1 MSDLQMY
8 FRNNTVTPALTEG
21 NAPDYSEHLYLIDQF
36 DEGEIILWG
45 DVLIDARDPQR
56 LEQNHGQSESIAG
69 RPAPTVRALF

>member
-1 MSDLQMY
+1 MSDHQQY

-56 LEQNHGQSESIAG
+56 LQQNH
-69 RPAPTVRALF
+69 